1 MDFHT
6 LARRDLQALC
16 KKNKIPAN
24 ISNVAMADALKAL
37 EFIKGIEEGMK
48 LLESETMAVE
58 SPEKS
63 DMISSAP
70 RTGRRTAVCKTAKK
84 ESENSQ
90 TITRTR
96 RLTRKIAPEI
106 LDEMKNKAALES
118 PAAPTGR
125 RQRAAGPKMETLLKE
140 CLDNEEDREQIL
152 HKKKDLTK
160 TPGTVMTSR
169 RKEMPKEKSSVCQ
182 VYSTRRSAR
191 LAAKLYGSSIQ
202 ETEASENGTCGS
214 LTVEADGVMNINSK
228 LRSLHLDEEH
238 MTVDSTSASGGFQNQ
253 SLAGKAITN
262 ELDDIYANVELSSGS
277 KESNDVEMDLQE
289 GADLKLKCQE
299 VVADNMAVSEKLDDD
314 DDDKPEVPYTDS
326 SALCE
331 NKNESFV
338 RKEVNVEM
346 HQSSEDFATEEP
358 SDIYIIGKERNDA
371 GMVMQECDQEIQLEC
386 QEVFGDDKSKVP
398 NTSEIS
404 ECVVENADALC
415 STEIFLVADSTV
427 CLSGNGNRTL
437 ASDEQNVVVDTHPSS
452 EMKLEEYVVKN
463 VDEPNTNQ
471 IFGGV
476 MQPLDDGEKVE
487 DETFHCMAKEDEEA
501 LLLSKQ
507 FGDDTNIGE
516 MPSDSEESEEHNV
529 IINLQVNNGEKV
541 EDETFYCMV
550 KEDEEALLLS
560 MQFGD
565 DTNIGEMTSDSEES
579 EEHNVIINLQV
590 NTTIVDDEVEE
601 GENIL
606 LSKQVGNDIRET
618 DSDSEESEGVIN
630 NLQVDTT
637 PMDVKISDG
646 EKDLLQS
653 KELGKMSFDSDESQK
668 QCVVINLQ
676 DDKILLLSKQL
687 GETAS
692 HSEEPEE
699 GVIIN
704 LQVDTTSINVGI
716 SDDEK
721 DPLLSKQLVKIMSF
735 YPETSEDVI
744 INPLVG
750 EDVGDNDGKTKSD
763 SNNTTDVDEGKNSA
777 KFDQEEN
784 DAETLLVPQQ
794 PSISTLVFSDDKENI
809 DTREGMELDLTKK
822 KKDGNNLDEMSI
834 RQLCKKLKEL
844 NPYHSQQ
851 VEEEHED
858 GDGAPP
864 PFHARNNKKQKWR
877 KGGKAFVAQR
887 TAENRPALQQVPHNC
902 LVGNSKKQLPLI

>member
-37 EFIKGIEEGMK
+37 EFVKGIEEGMK

-106 LDEMKNKAALES
+106 LDEMKNEAALES

-358 SDIYIIGKERNDA
+358 SDIYSQFEHFHYLCLLLKSWKLNVEILLTTVRNAVIGKERNDA

-386 QEVFGDDKSKVP
+386 QEVFGDDNSKVP

-437 ASDEQNVVVDTHPSS
+437 ASDEQNVVDTHPSS

-529 IINLQVNNGEKV
+529 IINLQVN
-541 EDETFYCMV
+541 
-550 KEDEEALLLS
+550 
-560 MQFGD
+560 
-565 DTNIGEMTSDSEES
+565 
-579 EEHNVIINLQV
+579 
-590 NTTIVDDEVEE
+590 TTIVDDEVEE

-606 LSKQVGNDIRET
+606 LSKQVGNVIRET

-687 GETAS
+687 GVTAS

-721 DPLLSKQLVKIMSF
+721 DPLLSKQLAKIMSF